1 MIEPTGSILI
11 GHPATSMTVLNV
23 AFVGTQDYAKSIAKL
38 NDTRDIESYVYK
50 VVEDG
55 ETKIISLLR
64 PLRHPERLRPLLSVL
79 NVARCGIVE
88 IERVDAAIGEILV
101 AFGCSGIEHGHIII
115 RPAEGEWVDP
125 EQIRVIQQQAGL
137 TSWTLHST
145 PPDEHEMRKLLF
157 DLLDGLEDQSKAPLV
172 IPVDQHFNV
181 KGVGLVAIGYV
192 QSGIVNK
199 HDKLLALPTTEIGTA
214 RSLQVMDDDV
224 DIAIAG
230 DRVGV
235 AMRDMR
241 QEALER
247 GSLLV
252 KPDDDDGGHE
262 TTMERH
268 EKSRLQLT
276 IAPFQQKAI
285 SVGDVIHAAAD
296 LQFVVGRVEAID
308 GQTLDISWDQTLF
321 LRSDNQPRVL
331 INQLDLKMRVLG
343 FSNKLSPIN

>member
-1 MIEPTGSILI
+1 MIEPAGSIPI
-11 GHPATSMTVLNV
+11 GHPAISMTVLNV

-64 PLRHPERLRPLLSVL
+64 PLRHPEKLRPLLSVL

-88 IERVDAAIGEILV
+88 VERVDAAIGEILV

-125 EQIRVIQQQAGL
+125 EQISVIQQQAGL
-137 TSWTLHST
+137 GSWTLHSN

-157 DLLDGLEDQSKAPLV
+157 DLFEELDDQSKTPLV
-172 IPVDQHFNV
+172 IPVDQYFNV

-199 HDKLLALPTTEIGTA
+199 HDKLLALPTSDIGTA

-224 DIAIAG
+224 DAAIAG

-252 KPDDDDGGHE
+252 KPDDNGKHDV
-262 TTMERH
+262 TMEIH
-268 EKSRLQLT
+268 EKSRIELIT
-276 IAPFQQKAI
+276 APFQQKEIA
-285 SVGDVIHAAAD
+285 VGDVIHAAVD
-296 LQFVVGRVEAID
+296 LQFVVGRVMAIE
-308 GQTLDISWDQTLF
+308 GNKLEITWDQTLF
-321 LRSDNQPRVL
+321 LRRENQPRVL

-343 FSNKLSPIN
+343 HSKKLSSIN

>member
-1 MIEPTGSILI
+1 
-11 GHPATSMTVLNV
+11 MTVLNV

-88 IERVDAAIGEILV
+88 IEKVDATIGEILV

-125 EQIRVIQQQAGL
+125 DQIRVIQQQAGL
-137 TSWTLHST
+137 TSWTLHSA
-145 PPDEHEMRKLLF
+145 PPNEHEMRKLLF
-157 DLLDGLEDQSKAPLV
+157 DLLDSLDNQSKAPLV

-199 HDKLLALPTTEIGTA
+199 YDKLLALPTSEIGTA

-224 DIAIAG
+224 DAAIAG

-252 KPDDDDGGHE
+252 KPDEEEAHRA
-262 TTMERH
+262 TMERH
-268 EKSRLQLT
+268 EKSRIQLT
-276 IAPFQQKAI
+276 EAPFQQKAI
-285 SVGDVIHAAAD
+285 SVGDVIHAAVD
-296 LQFVVGRVEAID
+296 LQFVVGRVEAIESH
-308 GQTLDISWDQTLF
+308 TLDISWDQTLF
-321 LRSDNQPRVL
+321 LRSENQPRVL
-331 INQLDLKMRVLG
+331 INQLDLKMRVIG
-343 FSNKLSPIN
+343 FSENLSPID